1 MYYSLSQSYIW
12 YGAARGSIIFD
23 GGAHFYQ
30 TYKTKDDKFVSFGS
44 LEPQF
49 YSILVDKLDL
59 DEKFY
64 NQMDI
69 SNWNNFKDEIQ
80 KKIIQKTR
88 DEWDEIFLNT
98 DVCYSPV
105 LSIDETHENDHMKK
119 RNNFL
124 TINDVIQPAPA
135 PRYSNTKSSEP
146 KQAPTIGEDNN
157 EILLNLGY
165 KDDDIS
171 KLKKDNIIN

>member
-1 MYYSLSQSYIW
+1 
-12 YGAARGSIIFD
+12 
-23 GGAHFYQ
+23 
-30 TYKTKDDKFVSFGS
+30 
-44 LEPQF
+44 
-49 YSILVDKLDL
+49 
-59 DEKFY
+59 
-64 NQMDI
+64 MDI

-80 KKIIQKTR
+80 KKIILKTR

-135 PRYSNTKSSEP
+135 PRFSKTKSSEP

-165 KDDDIS
+165 KDEDIS